1 MKKKLFVV
9 LSLIT
14 MVLLSANVYAQE
26 GSASRAGFQ
35 IGGYLPLG
43 DWSKNVSAGI
53 GGSALY
59 NYKITSGISLTGAI
73 GYYNFPAKHKLSETA
88 TVNDTGDY
96 EYTVVPFLAGLRVGF
111 GPSDQAFQPYVGFE
125 LGFFIT
131 SSDYK
136 MKVEGGSVVTVD
148 NDSPSPFGFAP
159 AIGFRLKLGLDVDL
173 DVNAKFNIAKEVNH
187 LGLNLGVMFR
197 I

>member
-1 MKKKLFVV
+1 MKKKLFFV

-14 MVLLSANVYAQE
+14 LILFSTNAYAQE

-35 IGGYLPLG
+35 VGGYLPLG
-43 DWSKNVSAGI
+43 DWSDLVSAGI

-73 GYYNFPAKHKLSETA
+73 GYYNFPAKNELPDGALPGTE
-88 TVNDTGDY
+88 GGF

-111 GPSDQAFQPYVGFE
+111 GPSDQAFQPYIGFE
-125 LGFFIT
+125 VGFFIT
-131 SSDYK
+131 SADYK
-136 MKVEGGSVVTVD
+136 YKKPDGTVGTGD
-148 NDSPSPFGFAP
+148 ADTPSPFGFAP
-159 AIGFRLKLGLDVDL
+159 AVGFRLKLGLDVDL

-187 LGLNLGVMFR
+187 LGLNLGVLFR

>member
-14 MVLLSANVYAQE
+14 MILFSANVYAQE

-43 DWSKNVSAGI
+43 DWSDHVSAGI

-59 NYKITSGISLTGAI
+59 NYKITSGISLTGAV
-73 GYYNFPAKHKLSETA
+73 GYYNFPAKHELSETA
-88 TVNDTGDY
+88 AVGETGDY

-125 LGFFIT
+125 VGFFIT
-131 SSDYK
+131 SSDFK
-136 MKVEGGSVVTVD
+136 RKTTSGVDKVD
-148 NDSPSPFGFAP
+148 NESPSPFGFAP
-159 AIGFRLKLGLDVDL
+159 AVGFRLKLGLDVDL
-173 DVNAKFNIAKEVNH
+173 DINAKFNIAKEVNH
-187 LGLNLGVMFR
+187 LGINLGVMFR